1 MTDNLDNIKK
11 AMCLLDSL
19 TVKGIADADRLVSIY
34 KLLRAEQEDIEK
46 IVEEWRK
53 LKATSDAE
61 GAY

>member
-46 IVEEWRK
+46 IVEEWRE

>member
-11 AMCLLDSL
+11 AMCLLDGL

-34 KLLRAEQEDIEK
+34 KLLRAEQDDIEK
-46 IVEEWRK
+46 IVEEWREF
-53 LKATSDAE
+53 KATSDAE

>member
-46 IVEEWRK
+46 IIEEWRE

>member
-1 MTDNLDNIKK
+1 MTDNMDNIKK